1 MAEKNVA
8 ELLRAPFPSN
18 EIEWRVGSTFKD
30 RQSGTMLAYV
40 SARGIQN
47 RLDEVF
53 GVEGWKDSFETC
65 SKGVICTLTCTFD
78 GKTIVKSDGAEFT
91 EQASPL
97 KGAISGA
104 LKRAAAQLGIGRYL
118 YELDAPRVDL
128 HNGRFYG
135 KITLPDWALPEN
147 ERSGNLETKVEYD
160 NRQSYGSSSTY
171 QKTVDTANAP
181 EDIQKLLDMVVS
193 DGSMNNGK
201 KLSEVS
207 MKSLTW
213 MKFNSND
220 TVLKDAAAKVLDF
233 KFPRK

>member
-8 ELLRAPFPSN
+8 ELLRAPFPSK

-30 RQSGTMLAYV
+30 GNAGMMLAYV

-53 GVEGWKDSFETC
+53 GVEGWKDSFEVC
-65 SKGVICTLTCTFD
+65 EKGVICTLTCEFG

-91 EQASPL
+91 EATSPL

-118 YELDAPRVDL
+118 YELESPRVDL
-128 HNGRFYG
+128 YKRHFYG

-147 ERSGNLETKVEYD
+147 ERTGNNDVKIEYD
-160 NRQSYGSSSTY
+160 KKQSYGSSAPAQS
-171 QKTVDTANAP
+171 VDTSNAP
-181 EDIQKLLDMVVS
+181 ADIQKLLEMVVS

-213 MKFNSND
+213 MKFNSTD
-220 TVLKDAAAKVLDF
+220 PVLKDAAAKVLDY